1 MLVRGRARSTRLG
14 LWAGAA
20 CLLLGTFPAAAPE
33 ARAQDVVDLLR
44 QQRRDARIVEL
55 ARQLGPEVPAIRY
68 EGIPTD
74 AGSKIDAW
82 LAYWAAEARA
92 AVLPDTLDDRPPQL
106 AEIRWAKVD
115 FNRQDRFLNRFREV
129 LWTTDGLN
137 YPVDFDRTPTP
148 ELRARLGT
156 LYGLPTRN
164 STAYEQEAYASSHDI
179 QFEYWFI
186 VNDSIPLLV
195 MDISGPFG
203 RGLMLAGD
211 EAHQAVYPQIKSDL
225 ARRLT
230 AEIPLTAYQE
240 FFYSTDRRSWY
251 RAGYDGDRYF
261 IDPVAAPA
269 WSRRRGDPRRWIIH
283 R

>member
-1 MLVRGRARSTRLG
+1 VTGREARRRLG
-14 LWAGAA
+14 LWTCMV
-20 CLLLGTFPAAAPE
+20 CLLLGVVLFDAPE
-33 ARAQDVVDLLR
+33 ARAQDVVELLR
-44 QQRRDARIVEL
+44 QQRRDARLAEL
-55 ARQLGPEVPAIRY
+55 ARQLGPVVPAINHQD
-68 EGIPTD
+68 IPTD

-82 LAYWAAEARA
+82 LAYWAAEAHA
-92 AVLPDTLDDRPPQL
+92 AAPPDTVQNGPPRLD
-106 AEIRWAKVD
+106 AIRWAKVD
-115 FNRQDRFLNRFREV
+115 FNRQDRFLTRFREV
-129 LWTTDGLN
+129 FWTTDGLN
-137 YPVDFDRTPTP
+137 FPVSFDRTPTP

-156 LYGLPTRN
+156 LFGMPTRN

-179 QFEYWFI
+179 QFEYWFV

-211 EAHQAVYPQIKSDL
+211 EAHAAVYPQIKDDL
-225 ARRLT
+225 DNRLS
-230 AEIPLTAYQE
+230 AELPLTAYQE
-240 FFYSTDRRSWY
+240 YVYSTDRRSWY
-251 RAGYDGDRYF
+251 RAGYDGERFF